1 MDLENAAKTEEA
13 HGRAEESAAAANGNG
28 AAAAPSS
35 EGDTMAPAMKK
46 SNSKRNTAQ
55 GVRFSESSDVKL
67 ERRAVSAASPT
78 LHRRST
84 SEGSVLMQES
94 IKRAAAQR
102 ENGDGRPILW
112 KQESSAS
119 INMGSLLRLF
129 RSEFFDVWMCVSYL
143 YRYPSSGVH
152 DYLVN
157 QLYSMPDDDV
167 EFYLVQLCTMLVHA
181 EFESTALQR
190 FLMDKCKSSIH
201 FALKVSWLFAAAI
214 EDDPTKISR
223 CEQLQEDCEMA
234 VVNSEDFSRELR
246 ARRMASNLKA
256 NHSMQSAS
264 TLAEMHAEQLE
275 DIALPS
281 SDSEIA
287 AEPAEAPA
295 DGAASSAVFEE
306 AEGESQA
313 SLHRRSQSMLEL
325 GDAFTRQAIEKQY
338 RCEYFNVVLK
348 FVEDIGQISDRL
360 RSVLDLTERQRK
372 LEEEIELL
380 NQSLPI
386 GLYLPLWEAS
396 KRHHCIVRLVSE
408 HAKVLKSRERVP
420 FILMFE
426 TIESNYASSVPDLH
440 KVANAYAPVVEG
452 VLKSQDSDA
461 PADAEAAAAGDEA
474 SAGEEQAVEQAEN
487 PAKKRGSVEQDLVND
502 SDSDLQNWFYKNHKD
517 GKRSPFG
524 VPWAR
529 RCELIAR
536 KSPFGHLKSW
546 SLKSLIIKYGDELR
560 QEYLALQLIDQ
571 FRKIFEEANLTLFL
585 KPYRILVNSSS
596 SGLIETLTDTI
607 SIHQLKNWYSP
618 DGTVTLSQH
627 FDAFYG
633 EDTHARKVAVGN
645 FAESL
650 AAYSL
655 VSYIM
660 QIKDRHNGNIMLS
673 SSGHVIHIDFGFILS
688 NSPGSIKAENAPF
701 KFTQDFC
708 DVLGG
713 KDGAMY
719 HYYVQLLIKGFL
731 EVRKHTDKVVQ
742 LVEMM
747 AIGSNLPCFQ
757 AGQATIT
764 ALRDRFHSSLTEEQL
779 ITLVHNMIEQ
789 SLHSWRTQFYDRFQY
804 LTNNILY

>member
-1 MDLENAAKTEEA
+1 MMDEVVCKGEMGEGVAN
-13 HGRAEESAAAANGNG
+13 GCFRATVACEDPVGGSAAEDV
-28 AAAAPSS
+28 AP
-35 EGDTMAPAMKK
+35 TQ
-46 SNSKRNTAQ
+46 KRIAGR
-55 GVRFSESSDVKL
+55 GVRFSDSDDVRG
-67 ERRAVSAASPT
+67 EGRAPLSVASPT

-94 IKRAAAQR
+94 IKRAAETQKR
-102 ENGDGRPILW
+102 EPGDGKPILW
-112 KQESSAS
+112 RQESTAS
-119 INMGSLLRLF
+119 LNMGSLLRLF

-143 YRYPSSGVH
+143 YRYPRPGVH

-157 QLYSMPDDDV
+157 QLYTMPDDEV

-214 EDDPTKISR
+214 EDDPAKVAR

-234 VVNSEDFSRELR
+234 VVNSEPFSKELR
-246 ARRMASNLKA
+246 SRRTEASLQP

-264 TLAEMHAEQLE
+264 TLAEMHAASQVAPQSTTETPAIDEQVTDAE
-275 DIALPS
+275 ESESPS
-281 SDSEIA
+281 M
-287 AEPAEAPA
+287 
-295 DGAASSAVFEE
+295 
-306 AEGESQA
+306 
-313 SLHRRSQSMLEL
+313 HRRSQSMLEL
-325 GDAFTRQAIEKQY
+325 GDTFTRQAIEKQY

-348 FVEDIGQISDRL
+348 FVEDLGQISDRL
-360 RSVLDLTERQRK
+360 RFVLDLKERQKR
-372 LEEEIELL
+372 LQDEIE
-380 NQSLPI
+380 NMNENLPI

-440 KVANAYAPVVEG
+440 KVANAYSPIVEE
-452 VLKSQDSDA
+452 VLKSKETEASEDDGTDANDASTADS
-461 PADAEAAAAGDEA
+461 EE
-474 SAGEEQAVEQAEN
+474 SAGEEKEEAAEN
-487 PAKKRGSVEQDLVND
+487 PAKHRGSLKKDLVED
-502 SDSDLQNWFYKNHKD
+502 RDSDLQMWYYKNHRD
-517 GKRSPFG
+517 GKKSPFG

-529 RCELIAR
+529 RCELLAR
-536 KSPFGHLKSW
+536 KSPFGHLPSW
-546 SLKSLIIKYGDELR
+546 SLKSLIIKFGDELR
-560 QEYLALQLIDQ
+560 QEYLAMQLIDQ
-571 FRKIFEEANLTLFL
+571 FRRIFDDAGLTLFL
-585 KPYRILVNSSS
+585 KPYKILVNSAS
-596 SGLIETLTDTI
+596 SGLIETLTDTV
-607 SIHQLKNWYSP
+607 SIHQLKNWYSA

-645 FAESL
+645 FVESL

-673 SSGHVIHIDFGFILS
+673 ASGHLIHIDFGFILS

-708 DVLGG
+708 DVMGG
-713 KDGAMY
+713 QDGAMY

-747 AIGSNLPCFQ
+747 AIGSNLPCFS

-764 ALRDRFHSSLTEEQL
+764 ALRDRFHSSLTEDQL